1 MRISCAYNVRSMFV
15 LGILILRRLVCFQQY
30 QRRAVN
36 FVLIHRDSVIESL
49 SSLRGLELRGRFLKS
64 Q

>member
-1 MRISCAYNVRSMFV
+1 MRISCAYSVHSMFV
-15 LGILILRRLVCFQQY
+15 LDILILRQLACFQQY

-36 FVLIHRDSVIESL
+36 FVLIHRDSVIEWL
-49 SSLRGLELRGRFLKS
+49 SSLRGLELRGRFLKF